1 MIKISINNI
10 NLTKSLKYD
19 IFYQSNLLGGT
30 MEKAQW
36 SSHISFIIA
45 TVGSAVGLGNIW
57 RFPYIMGKNGGAIF
71 LLTYF
76 LLIAF
81 ICIIP
86 LLCELFIGKIYKKDT
101 VSAFAEINPKFK
113 WFGWLCI
120 ITVILIPCFY
130 FVVGGWILN
139 YIWIFLTNR
148 IPENFAQYFSSFSS
162 QITVPCF
169 LSVLFLLM
177 IAMFPFRGVNKGIEK
192 ANNIMMPLF
201 ALMLI
206 IMAVY
211 AVTLPGAK
219 EGLTFM
225 FKPDFSQF
233 NSKMVIT
240 ALGQALFTLSI
251 GMGAIITYGSYMKQ
265 DTNIIKS
272 AYTLIFF
279 DTLIAVIAGIM
290 IFPIVFSFGVT
301 PSAGATLVFISLP
314 EMFAKLPFPA
324 ITGLLFFI
332 LLFFAAITSGISI
345 METSVASFINQ
356 FKISRQKATVIL
368 SIIIGIITIPST
380 LSFGLLSDFKLGEKN
395 FFDFLD
401 YTTSNI
407 LLPFNTLL
415 ICLIAGWCIK
425 GLWKN
430 EIGENFF
437 GYSFNILL
445 KFIIPVIL
453 IYVILSGS

>member
-71 LLTYF
+71 LLTYL

-101 VSAFAEINPKFK
+101 VSAIAEINPKFK

-177 IAMFPFRGVNKGIEK
+177 TAIFPFRGVNKGIEK

-233 NSKMVIT
+233 NSKMVLT

-380 LSFGLLSDFKLGEKN
+380 LSFGLLSDFRIGEKN

-430 EIGENFF
+430 EIGENLL

>member
-1 MIKISINNI
+1 
-10 NLTKSLKYD
+10 
-19 IFYQSNLLGGT
+19 

-36 SSHISFIIA
+36 SSHASFIIA

-71 LLTYF
+71 LLTYL

-86 LLCELFIGKIYKKDT
+86 LLCELFIGKIYKNDT

-169 LSVLFLLM
+169 LSILFLLM
-177 IAMFPFRGVNKGIEK
+177 TAIFPFRGVNKGIEK

-233 NSKMVIT
+233 NSKMVLT

-380 LSFGLLSDFKLGEKN
+380 LSFGLLSDFRIGEKN

-430 EIGENFF
+430 EIGENLL

>member
-1 MIKISINNI
+1 
-10 NLTKSLKYD
+10 
-19 IFYQSNLLGGT
+19 

-36 SSHISFIIA
+36 SSHVSFIIA

-57 RFPYIMGKNGGAIF
+57 RFPYIMGENGGAIF
-71 LLTYF
+71 LLTYL

-148 IPENFAQYFSSFSS
+148 IHDNFAQYFSSFSS
-162 QITVPCF
+162 QITIPCF
-169 LSVLFLLM
+169 LSILFLLM
-177 IAMFPFRGVNKGIEK
+177 TAIFPFRGVNKGIEK

-201 ALMLI
+201 ALMLV

-211 AVTLPGAK
+211 AITLPGAK

-233 NSKMVIT
+233 NSKMVLT

-251 GMGAIITYGSYMKQ
+251 GMGAIITYGSYMKK

-314 EMFAKLPFPA
+314 EMFAKLPFPS
-324 ITGLLFFI
+324 ITGLIFFI

-345 METSVASFINQ
+345 METAVASFINQ
-356 FKISRQKATVIL
+356 FNVSRQKATFIL

-380 LSFGLLSDFKLGEKN
+380 LSFGLLSNFSLAGKN

-415 ICLIAGWCIK
+415 ICLISGWCIK

-453 IYVILSGS
+453 IYVILSGT

>member
-1 MIKISINNI
+1 
-10 NLTKSLKYD
+10 
-19 IFYQSNLLGGT
+19 

-71 LLTYF
+71 LLTYL

-148 IPENFAQYFSSFSS
+148 IPDNFAQYFSSFSS
-162 QITVPCF
+162 QVTIPCF
-169 LSVLFLLM
+169 LSILFLLM
-177 IAMFPFRGVNKGIEK
+177 TAIFPFRGVNKGIEK

-211 AVTLPGAK
+211 AITLPGAK
-219 EGLTFM
+219 EDLTFM

-233 NSKMVIT
+233 NSKMVLT

-251 GMGAIITYGSYMKQ
+251 GMGAIITYGSYMKK

-314 EMFAKLPFPA
+314 EMFAKLPFPS
-324 ITGLLFFI
+324 ITGLIFFI

-345 METSVASFINQ
+345 METAVASFINQ

-368 SIIIGIITIPST
+368 SIIIGLITIPST
-380 LSFGLLSDFKLGEKN
+380 LSFSLLSHFSLAEKN

>member
-1 MIKISINNI
+1 
-10 NLTKSLKYD
+10 
-19 IFYQSNLLGGT
+19 

-71 LLTYF
+71 LLTYL

-86 LLCELFIGKIYKKDT
+86 LLCELYIGKIYKQDT

-139 YIWIFLTNR
+139 YIWIFLTDR

-162 QITVPCF
+162 QVTIPCF
-169 LSVLFLLM
+169 LSILFLLM
-177 IAMFPFRGVNKGIEK
+177 TAIFPYRGVNKGIEK

-201 ALMLI
+201 AFMLI

-233 NSKMVIT
+233 NSQMVLT

-251 GMGAIITYGSYMKQ
+251 GMGAIITYGSYMKK

-290 IFPIVFSFGVT
+290 IFPIVFSFGVA

-314 EMFAKLPFPA
+314 EMFAKLPFSA
-324 ITGLLFFI
+324 ITGLLFFT

-345 METSVASFINQ
+345 METAVASFINQ
-356 FKISRQKATVIL
+356 FRISRQKATVIL

-380 LSFGLLSDFKLGEKN
+380 LSFSLLSNFSLAEKN

-415 ICLIAGWCIK
+415 ICLISGWCIK

-445 KFIIPVIL
+445 KFIVPIIL
-453 IYVILSGS
+453 IYVILSGT

>member
-71 LLTYF
+71 LLTYL

-86 LLCELFIGKIYKKDT
+86 LLCELFIGKIYKNDT

-169 LSVLFLLM
+169 LSILFLLM
-177 IAMFPFRGVNKGIEK
+177 TAIFPFRGVNKGIEK

-233 NSKMVIT
+233 NSKMVLT

>member
-1 MIKISINNI
+1 
-10 NLTKSLKYD
+10 
-19 IFYQSNLLGGT
+19 

-71 LLTYF
+71 LLTYL

-177 IAMFPFRGVNKGIEK
+177 TAIFPFRGVNKGIEK

-225 FKPDFSQF
+225 FKPNFSQF
-233 NSKMVIT
+233 NSAMVLT

-251 GMGAIITYGSYMKQ
+251 GMGAIITYGSYMKK

-314 EMFAKLPFPA
+314 EMFAKLPFPS
-324 ITGLLFFI
+324 ITGLIFFI

-345 METSVASFINQ
+345 METAVASFINQ
-356 FKISRQKATVIL
+356 FNVSRQKATFIL

-380 LSFGLLSDFKLGEKN
+380 LSFGLLSDFSLNGKN

-430 EIGENFF
+430 EIGENFL

-453 IYVILSGS
+453 IYVILSGI

>member
-71 LLTYF
+71 LLTYL

-177 IAMFPFRGVNKGIEK
+177 TAIFPFRGVNKGIEK

-233 NSKMVIT
+233 NSKMVLT